1 MTQDVRTEIAALLP
15 RLRRFARGLA
25 RSAEEADDLVQG
37 ACERALRSIGSWQPG
52 TRLDSWMF
60 RIVHNLWIDTLR
72 KRRIDLSVDLA
83 ETDIPGEDGRRIVAG
98 RLELADVR
106 AAIARLP
113 ADQRDVLVL
122 VCIEDAS
129 YREAAAILDVPIG
142 TITSRLARARQALA
156 AALTERE
163 AAASTRAGRGKP

>member
-1 MTQDVRTEIAALLP
+1 MTDDVRFQIAAMLP

-37 ACERALRSIGSWQPG
+37 ACERALRSI
-52 TRLDSWMF
+52 DSWMF
-60 RIVHNLWIDTLR
+60 RIAHNLWIDTLR
-72 KRRIDLSVDLA
+72 KKHIDSDADLSNMDV
-83 ETDIPGEDGRRIVAG
+83 PGEDGRRTIES
-98 RLELADVR
+98 RLEWADVR

-113 ADQRDVLVL
+113 AEQRDVLVL

-129 YREAAAILDVPIG
+129 YREAAAILEVPIG

-156 AALTERE
+156 AALTTDE
-163 AAASTRAGRGKP
+163 ASRPVRAEGA